1 MKKMLMTM
9 VTAALMTGACAVTFA
24 AANPFTDVS
33 RDHWSFD
40 AVAKLAHEGVIEG
53 YGDATFRGDA
63 KITRYEMAQMV
74 AKAMAK
80 EHVSTVD
87 QTVIN
92 KLSAEYAT
100 ELNNLG
106 VRVSSLENKVDNV
119 KFSGFYR
126 IRAENFEKAND
137 IDNTVKGYI
146 ELYTDAQVNQEWKV
160 RSKTKITSDLKAEA
174 DTTNETTNMYA
185 EGNLFGAK
193 AKLGKFDT
201 VDGYAYIHEDP
212 MSGAQFSFGN
222 RLKTVLSVGKIEN
235 PNNNFKADYAA
246 GEFSYKLNKSTNL
259 TGGYHS
265 FHSVEAGGKY
275 GKLINSENYGL
286 GVVGFDTLFAKNL
299 RFVGLYAKSDVGTT
313 VGNEGYFTEL
323 DYKRMDIN
331 HPGSFMFMLRNFKV
345 TDATAI
351 SSRYEA
357 YTHGNVKGTE
367 VGAIYA
373 PAKNVE
379 AGLKYFW
386 GEDVTTKKDKNFF
399 RGEVKFFF

>member
-1 MKKMLMTM
+1 MKKMLTTM
-9 VTAALMTGACAVTFA
+9 ITTALVAGACATTFA
-24 AANPFTDVS
+24 AANPFSDVPT
-33 RDHWSFD
+33 DHWSFD

-53 YGDATFRGDA
+53 YGDNTFRGDA

-80 EHVSTVD
+80 ENVSTTD
-87 QTVIN
+87 KATIE
-92 KLSAEYAT
+92 KLSAEYAA

-106 VRVSSLENKVDNV
+106 VRVSALENKVDNV

-126 IRAENFEKAND
+126 IRAENFEKANN
-137 IDNTVKGYI
+137 ISNTAKGYM
-146 ELYTDAQVNQEWKV
+146 ELYTTAKINEDWKAI
-160 RSKTKITSDLKAEA
+160 SKTKLTTDLKSQKE
-174 DTTNETTNMYA
+174 TTNETTNIYA
-185 EGNLFGAK
+185 EGKLFGAK
-193 AKLGKFDT
+193 TKLGKFDT

-222 RLKTVLSVGKIEN
+222 KLKTILSVGKIEN

-246 GEFSYKLNKSTNL
+246 GEFSYKLNKATNL
-259 TGGYHS
+259 TAGYHS
-265 FHSVEAGGKY
+265 FHSVEKGYKA
-275 GKLINSENYGL
+275 ITAEDFGL
-286 GVVGFDTLFAKNL
+286 GTVGFDSIFAKNL
-299 RFVGLYAKSDVGTT
+299 RFLGLYAKSDVGTK

-323 DYKRMDIN
+323 DYKRMDLN

-357 YTHGNVKGTE
+357 YTYGNIKGTE
-367 VGAIYA
+367 VGVCYA
-373 PAKNVE
+373 LDKNIE
-379 AGLKYFW
+379 TGLKYFW